1 MRSNTRT
8 QYAANP
14 KVSRLAKF
22 DVVSIEDLETS
33 DIERIFALADGF
45 AEQLERGEQITTAAG
60 LIMAT
65 LFYEPSTR
73 TRLSFESSMHRL
85 GGAVIS
91 SADMQASSAA
101 KGESLAD
108 TVRVVAGY
116 ADLIVLRHPHDGAA
130 RVAAEYAPCP
140 VLNAG
145 DGSREHPTQTL
156 CDLYILRKKKGHL
169 KGLTVAL
176 CGDLK
181 FGRTVHSLIYA
192 LARFGAN
199 IVAVPTSGM
208 DVPDYVLERLAAERN
223 YSFSTVTMDELK
235 SLAGGLDALYLTP
248 SAPHQMALFTGDAA
262 LQKIPMGEPPAALD
276 AFYVTR
282 LQKERMSGKEA
293 GAADYVRFDA
303 RALRTSKTHEAV
315 VMHPLPRTS
324 ELAYELDADPRA
336 VYFEQAA
343 AGVPV
348 RMALIAW
355 LMEKAAAASTSPHAT
370 AEPIRFKAEA
380 PPRCSNLNCITR
392 FEGAYLLP
400 RFTLGRSVDS
410 TILALKC
417 GFCERELKTEYVGHA
432 RSHRYYRFDDTL
444 QGYVQQWIEEGSLA
458 VFDSVKQAEEG
469 GYEPYKRGPQRE
481 IMNETEVIHA
491 VESLADQV
499 IADATDMAAVSIVGV
514 VSRGAMLALRLR
526 ELIGSKTKV
535 FPPCAALDVY
545 KPENALHPIDGT
557 EYFVVEDRTIILVDD
572 VINSGWTVQRAMAT
586 IWQRGRPAAVKLAV
600 LIDRGHRAV
609 PIRPNYVGKNIP
621 TSRTERVQV
630 RLGTAGSDPKAKT
643 HDHVTIYSIVEPMKE
658 SEATH

>member
-1 MRSNTRT
+1 M
-8 QYAANP
+8 A
-14 KVSRLAKF
+14 RLGKY
-22 DVVSIEDLETS
+22 DIVSIEDLETAE
-33 DIERIFALADGF
+33 IEHIFSLADGF
-45 AEQLERGEQITTAAG
+45 AAALERGDTIAAASG

-73 TRLSFESSMHRL
+73 TRLSFESAMHRL

-91 SADMQASSAA
+91 SADMSASSVA

-108 TVRVVAGY
+108 TVRIVSGY

-130 RVAAEYAPCP
+130 RVAADYAPCP
-140 VLNAG
+140 VINAG

-156 CDLYILRKKKGHL
+156 CDLFILRRKKGKL
-169 KGLTVAL
+169 RGLTVAL

-208 DVPDYVLERLAAERN
+208 DVPGYVLDRLAAERN

-248 SAPHQMALFTGDAA
+248 NAPHQMALFTGEM
-262 LQKIPMGEPPAALD
+262 PMGRIPSAEPPAALD

-293 GAADYVRFDA
+293 QGQDYVRFDA
-303 RALRTSKTHEAV
+303 RALKTHRTHEAV
-315 VMHPLPRTS
+315 VMHPLPRTG
-324 ELAYELDADPRA
+324 ELAYELDTDPRA

-355 LMEKAAAASTSPHAT
+355 MIEQTREAKRRARPR
-370 AEPIRFKAEA
+370 AESIRFKAEPA
-380 PPRCSNLNCITR
+380 PRCANSNCITR
-392 FEGAYLLP
+392 FEGPYLTP
-400 RFTLGRSVDS
+400 RFTLARTTDRA
-410 TILALKC
+410 TLPLRC
-417 GFCERELKTEYVGHA
+417 DFCERELPVEFVGHA
-432 RSHRYYRFDDTL
+432 RSHRFYRYDEYL
-444 QGYVQQWIEEGSLA
+444 HGYVRQWIEEGSLA
-458 VFDSVKQAEEG
+458 VFETVKQAEEC
-469 GYEPYKRGPQRE
+469 GYEPYRRGPQRE
-481 IMNETEVIHA
+481 VMNAGEIAGA
-491 VESLADQV
+491 VDTLAEQL
-499 IADATDMAAVSIVGV
+499 IADLPDLSNVSIVGV
-514 VSRGAMLALRLR
+514 VSRGALLAMRVR
-526 ELIGSKTKV
+526 DVVAEKTAIR
-535 FPPCAALDVY
+535 PPCAAVDVY
-545 KPENALHPIDGT
+545 GGAEAVHPLDGAAQFT
-557 EYFVVEDRTIILVDD
+557 AEDRTIVLVDD
-572 VINSGWTVQRAMAT
+572 VINSGWTVQRAMTT
-586 IWQRGRPAAVKLAV
+586 IFQHGRPAAVKLAV

-630 RLGTAGSDPKAKT
+630 RLESAGAPAKPRAQ
-643 HDHVTIYSIVEPMKE
+643 DRVMVYSMVEPMKAPE
-658 SEATH
+658 HA

>member
-1 MRSNTRT
+1 MRSNARAR
-8 QYAANP
+8 YATNT

-45 AEQLERGEQITTAAG
+45 ADQVERGEQITTAAG

-199 IVAVPTSGM
+199 IVAVPSSGM

-248 SAPHQMALFTGDAA
+248 SAPHQMALFTGDA
-262 LQKIPMGEPPAALD
+262 LRQIPAADPPANLD

-282 LQKERMSGKEA
+282 LQKERMSGNEA
-293 GAADYVRFDA
+293 GIADYVRFDA
-303 RALRTSKTHEAV
+303 RALGTSRTHEAV

-324 ELAYELDADPRA
+324 ELAYELGADPRA
-336 VYFEQAA
+336 GFF
-343 AGVPV
+343 G
-348 RMALIAW
+348 
-355 LMEKAAAASTSPHAT
+355 
-370 AEPIRFKAEA
+370 
-380 PPRCSNLNCITR
+380 
-392 FEGAYLLP
+392 EGA
-400 RFTLGRSVDS
+400 
-410 TILALKC
+410 A
-417 GFCERELKTEYVGHA
+417 
-432 RSHRYYRFDDTL
+432 
-444 QGYVQQWIEEGSLA
+444 
-458 VFDSVKQAEEG
+458 
-469 GYEPYKRGPQRE
+469 
-481 IMNETEVIHA
+481 
-491 VESLADQV
+491 
-499 IADATDMAAVSIVGV
+499 
-514 VSRGAMLALRLR
+514 
-526 ELIGSKTKV
+526 
-535 FPPCAALDVY
+535 
-545 KPENALHPIDGT
+545 
-557 EYFVVEDRTIILVDD
+557 
-572 VINSGWTVQRAMAT
+572 
-586 IWQRGRPAAVKLAV
+586 
-600 LIDRGHRAV
+600 
-609 PIRPNYVGKNIP
+609 
-621 TSRTERVQV
+621 
-630 RLGTAGSDPKAKT
+630 
-643 HDHVTIYSIVEPMKE
+643 
-658 SEATH
+658 